1 MSHQFTQKEIDNAKI
16 QVLQFKLGMGKI
28 PFEELYEQAIAILE
42 GAPIDHS
49 YDGDTVAVEQPPET
63 EQLDG

>member
-42 GAPIDHS
+42 GAPLNHS
-49 YDGDTVAVEQPPET
+49 YDGDPDDIRSEIVTYDE
-63 EQLDG
+63 